1 MPKLKTNRAVAKRFT
16 KTGTGKIKRFK
27 CGKAHIL
34 TKKTQKMKR
43 RLRKPGLVD
52 KTLLKTVRRMLPYL

>member
-16 KTGTGKIKRFK
+16 KTGTGKIKRYK

-52 KTLLKTVRRMLPYL
+52 ETLVKQIRRMLPYM

>member
-1 MPKLKTNRAVAKRFT
+1 
-16 KTGTGKIKRFK
+16 TGKIKRFK

-43 RLRKPGLVD
+43 RLRKPALVGSA
-52 KTLLKTVRRMLPYL
+52 LLKQTRRMLPYL

>member
-43 RLRKPGLVD
+43 RLRKPTLVD
-52 KTLLKTVRRMLPYL
+52 SALMKQTRRMLPYI

>member
-16 KTGTGKIKRFK
+16 KTGTGKIERFK

-43 RLRKPGLVD
+43 RLRKPALVD
-52 KTLLKTVRRMLPYL
+52 ATLLKTTRRMLPYL

>member
-27 CGKAHIL
+27 CGKAHLL
-34 TKKTQKMKR
+34 TKKTQTMTR
-43 RLRKPGLVD
+43 RLRKPTLVD
-52 KTLLKTVRRMLPYL
+52 ATLLKTTRRMLPYL

>member
-16 KTGTGKIKRFK
+16 KTGSGKIKRFK

-43 RLRKPGLVD
+43 RLRKPTLVD
-52 KTLLKTVRRMLPYL
+52 ETMMKQTRRMLPYI

>member
-16 KTGTGKIKRFK
+16 KTGTGKIKRYK

-52 KTLLKTVRRMLPYL
+52 ATLMKTIRRMLPYL